1 MRYDNIIFL
10 VVTYFWVNKLE
21 TIQNLF
27 PQRKRAVLHQ
37 TRYVELF
44 IVVDK
49 EKVGIVYCFLFL
61 LPRRWLKKPPDSVIP
76 KWAVER
82 RWHFRRGYAKMLTY
96 NWINMSSVILLKK
109 TVNCQT
115 WRVSICK
122 GINGRKTHGKNC
134 LSCSLL
140 DIEKLSNS
148 NEDAVFLISRGSTLY
163 LLSRRLGAWQ
173 EGIIFVISL
182 KMFYSF
188 FWFFFFFFSW
198 PSLFIL
204 QFEDF
209 GKSETEVREH
219 MVQLANFLDSVSYR
233 MLTLRRNDSMCNS
246 LSALFMFINFH
257 LGVCSLTTLERMK

>member
-21 TIQNLF
+21 IIQNLF

-49 EKVGIVYCFLFL
+49 EKVGIVFCFLFL
-61 LPRRWLKKPPDSVIP
+61 LPRRWLEKPPVSVIP

-82 RWHFRRGYAKMLTY
+82 QWHFRQGYAKMLTY

-115 WRVSICK
+115 RRVAICK

-148 NEDAVFLISRGSTLY
+148 NENAVFLISRGSTLY
-163 LLSRRLGAWQ
+163 LLSRDY
-173 EGIIFVISL
+173 FFISL
-182 KMFYSF
+182 KMFYLF
-188 FWFFFFFFSW
+188 FCFFFFFFSW
-198 PSLFIL
+198 LSFIYL
-204 QFEDF
+204 AVWRFWEKWNRSKRTHGAA
-209 GKSETEVREH
+209 GK
-219 MVQLANFLDSVSYR
+219 LPW
-233 MLTLRRNDSMCNS
+233 
-246 LSALFMFINFH
+246 
-257 LGVCSLTTLERMK
+257 

>member
-1 MRYDNIIFL
+1 MTLKPL
-10 VVTYFWVNKLE
+10 VVPSEIWQYNISCCYLFWVNKLE
-21 TIQNLF
+21 IIQNLF
-27 PQRKRAVLHQ
+27 PQRKRAILHQ

-49 EKVGIVYCFLFL
+49 EKVGIVFCFLFL
-61 LPRRWLKKPPDSVIP
+61 LPGRWLEKPPVSVIP

-82 RWHFRRGYAKMLTY
+82 QWHFRQGYAKMLTC
-96 NWINMSSVILLKK
+96 NWINMSSVILLKR

-148 NEDAVFLISRGSTLY
+148 TENGVFLISRGSTLY

-173 EGIIFVISL
+173 GLFLLLVL
-182 KMFYSF
+182 KCFICFSD
-188 FWFFFFFFSW
+188 FFFFFSW
-198 PSLFIL
+198 QSLFIL

-219 MVQLANFLDSVSYR
+219 MVQLANFLDSVS
-233 MLTLRRNDSMCNS
+233 
-246 LSALFMFINFH
+246 
-257 LGVCSLTTLERMK
+257 